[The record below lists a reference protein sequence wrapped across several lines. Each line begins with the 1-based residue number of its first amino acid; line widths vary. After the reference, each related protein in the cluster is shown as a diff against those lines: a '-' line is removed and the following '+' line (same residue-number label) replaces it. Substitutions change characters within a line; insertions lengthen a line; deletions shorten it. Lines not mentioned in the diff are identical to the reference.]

1 MNQTSSEIEKNSI
14 TYSNDLAWL
23 NELIEVRFKQH
34 FSNELI
40 DNNSFIPPDLTHDDS
55 KYANWVKNLA
65 LNNFE
70 RLVVISSLAYEYS
83 SNVFDKFLI
92 KNKGLDKRFTEF
104 GGKLDDKN
112 SRFIPTLETLVFLY
126 YGNEVGS
133 KFHAQRLFNE
143 NHVFNRNGVI
153 SLSLKTE
160 NDSVLSRILS
170 LSEEIIQLLTLGV
183 EFKPD
188 YSTEFPAK
196 LIKTEMNWYVLV
208 LSPVILDALQNIT
221 TRF

>member
-1 MNQTSSEIEKNSI
+1 MNKNSSEIGKNSI
-14 TYSNDLAWL
+14 TYSNELVWL
-23 NELIEVRFKQH
+23 NELIEARFKQH

-40 DNNSFIPPDLTHDDS
+40 EKNSFIPPDLTHDES
-55 KYANWVKNLA
+55 KYANWVKKLA

-133 KFHAQRLFNE
+133 KFQAQRLFNE
-143 NHVFNRNGVI
+143 NHV
-153 SLSLKTE
+153 
-160 NDSVLSRILS
+160 
-170 LSEEIIQLLTLGV
+170 
-183 EFKPD
+183 
-188 YSTEFPAK
+188 Y
-196 LIKTEMNWYVLV
+196 Y
-208 LSPVILDALQNIT
+208 
-221 TRF
+221 